1 MGPRL
6 HLEPCP
12 GEGGNNCFPTIFAI
26 LSARSNSISND
37 TMWEP
42 FGLTISIGGN
52 SHWFGVYWMDMVGDP
67 PYGII
72 LVVAKLLHFKG
83 FMLTS

>member
-1 MGPRL
+1 
-6 HLEPCP
+6 
-12 GEGGNNCFPTIFAI
+12 
-26 LSARSNSISND
+26 
-37 TMWEP
+37 MWEP